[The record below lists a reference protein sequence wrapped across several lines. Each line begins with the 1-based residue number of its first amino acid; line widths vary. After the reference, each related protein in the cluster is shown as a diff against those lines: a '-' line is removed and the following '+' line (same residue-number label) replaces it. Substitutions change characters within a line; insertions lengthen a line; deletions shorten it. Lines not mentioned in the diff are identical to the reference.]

1 MDCSQSST
9 LYTHTNTYYLNIWY
23 INTQISLYY
32 NTFSVEV
39 SKCFDSGVLP
49 QQAYKN
55 R

>member
-1 MDCSQSST
+1 MQP
-9 LYTHTNTYYLNIWY
+9 LQYTIYTNTYYVNIWY
-23 INTQISLYY
+23 INTQNPLYY

-39 SKCFDSGVLP
+39 SKHFDSGVQP